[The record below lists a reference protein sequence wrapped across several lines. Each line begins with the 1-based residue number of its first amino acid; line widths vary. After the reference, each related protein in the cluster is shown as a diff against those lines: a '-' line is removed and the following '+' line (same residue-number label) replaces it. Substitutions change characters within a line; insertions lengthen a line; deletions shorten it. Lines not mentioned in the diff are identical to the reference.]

1 MSVSHLGNMIFCAI
15 IIISAIVMTVHC
27 LKSEKPAKTAFF
39 GMGSGAAFL
48 MLLHFFGKYVGFYV
62 PLNFFTAVLSLILGI
77 PGVIIV
83 ALMKYF
89 GAI

>member
-1 MSVSHLGNMIFCAI
+1 MNTSEIGEIIFYIAVAA
-15 IIISAIVMTVHC
+15 SAIVMTVHY
-27 LKSEKPAKTAFF
+27 LKSQKPAKTAFF
-39 GMGSGAAFL
+39 GMGSGAVFL
-48 MLLHFFGKYVGFYV
+48 TLLHFFGGYVGFSV

-83 ALMKYF
+83 ALMERF